1 MTQRIRHYVEELF
14 ANAPHSK
21 KAYDLKEEIYS
32 NLVEKYQDLTAEGM
46 PENEAYNTVIAGI
59 GDVEEMF
66 EDLKDSPASYPAE
79 DAWRSRSAVLV
90 SVSVGLYILSL
101 VPLFLIDALGGDPIY
116 GVILMFVF
124 CAVATALLIYN
135 TMSRPRYHR
144 LDDTMVEEFK
154 EWKHRQAAGDD
165 DRQLCNAIISIF
177 WILLIAVYLLVSF
190 LFGIWAYSWILFII
204 GAAVSQII
212 NTVFKLRGSR
222 HD

>member
-79 DAWRSRSAVLV
+79 DAWRRHSAVLV

-101 VPLFLIDALGGDPIY
+101 VPLLLIDALDGDPIY

-154 EWKHRQAAGDD
+154 EWKHRQAAGDN
-165 DRQLCNAIISIF
+165 DRQLRNSITGIF
-177 WILLIAVYLLVSF
+177 WTLLIAVYLLVSF

-212 NTVFKLRGSR
+212 DAVFKLRGSR

>member
-46 PENEAYNTVIAGI
+46 PETEAYNTVIAGI

-66 EDLKDSPASYPAE
+66 VDLKDSPASHPAE
-79 DAWRSRSAVLV
+79 DAWRRRSAVLV

-101 VPLFLIDALGGDPIY
+101 VPLFLIDALDGDPIY
-116 GVILMFVF
+116 GVILIFVF
-124 CAVATALLIYN
+124 CAVATALLVYN

-154 EWKHRQAAGDD
+154 EWKHQQAAGDYN
-165 DRQLCNAIISIF
+165 RQLCNAIIGIF
-177 WILLIAVYLLVSF
+177 WTLLIAVYLLVSF

-212 NTVFKLRGSR
+212 NAVFRLKENR

>member
-14 ANAPHSK
+14 ANAPHTK
-21 KAYDLKEEIYS
+21 KAYDLKEEMYS
-32 NLVEKYQDLTAEGM
+32 NLVERYHDLAAGGM

-66 EDLKDSPASYPAE
+66 EDLKTKPSFHPAE
-79 DAWRSRSAVLV
+79 DAWRHRSAVFV

-101 VPLFLIDALGGDPIY
+101 VPLFLFEALDGDPIY

-154 EWKHRQAAGDD
+154 EWKHQQAAGDY
-165 DRQLCNAIISIF
+165 DRQLSNAVIGIF
-177 WILLIAVYLLVSF
+177 WTLLIAVYLLVSF

-204 GAAVSQII
+204 GAAVDQII
-212 NTVFKLRGSR
+212 RAVFKLRGNR